1 MLSYHMF
8 PAIVAGVAMLMD
20 LRSGKADNGWILFSM
35 AAGFCMLLLEK
46 GPAAIPD
53 FALGAVLPL
62 FLLGG
67 LFLFGM
73 LGAGDIKLFCVLG
86 SVMGMEAV
94 LKCIFLSMFTGACIS
109 FAILKSEGNFCHRFH
124 YFLGYVKETVTTQQ
138 ILPYSKRD
146 ISSPECF
153 HFTVPIFLSAVL
165 YAGGVY

>member
-46 GPAAIPD
+46 GPAGIPD

-62 FLLGG
+62 LLLGG

-73 LGAGDIKLFCVLG
+73 IGAGDIKLFCVLG

-94 LKCIFLSMFTGACIS
+94 LKCIFLSMLTGACIS

-124 YFLGYVKETVTTQQ
+124 YFLSYVKETAATRQ
-138 ILPYSKRD
+138 IRPYCKRD